1 MIIVTGT
8 VKFESLD
15 EVEQI
20 TKILIGRAQRSREDF
35 NTLLATATITRAI
48 VFSNEANEDRVLLE
62 P

>member
-20 TKILIGRAQRSREDF
+20 TKVLIGRAQRSREDAGCI
-35 NTLLATATITRAI
+35 N
-48 VFSNEANEDRVLLE
+48 
-62 P
+62 